1 MSCTVLVSSVDL
13 CATTPELA
21 NQMASQLTCELA
33 RVQGVSNFPAYGVMK
48 VYYKCKELG
57 FVLPSVYEG
66 TAVLDVEPW
75 DQPV

>member
-1 MSCTVLVSSVDL
+1 
-13 CATTPELA
+13 
-21 NQMASQLTCELA
+21 MASQLTCELA
-33 RVQGVSNFPAYGVMK
+33 RVQGVSNFPAYGVMQ

-66 TAVLDVEPW
+66 TAVLDVEAW